1 MWLSAVLSFLELAV
15 VYQVVNG
22 HVEERADSR
31 KPIWDIA
38 HMVNDLELV
47 DEYLGDGANGLELD
61 VAFTKDGTAEK
72 MYHGIPCDC
81 FRSCKRTEEF
91 TKYMDYIRQLTTPG
105 NAKFRSELIMLIM
118 DLKLKD
124 IEPNVAYAAGKSVA
138 EKLLSS
144 YWLNGESGARA
155 YIVLSLET
163 ITRPD
168 FINGFK
174 DAIYK
179 SGHDELFEKIGWD
192 FSGNEDLGDIRRMYQ
207 QYGIEDHI
215 WQGDGITNCIT
226 RGDYRL
232 KEALKK
238 KNDPDYKY
246 TLKVYT
252 WSIDKNSSI
261 RHALRL
267 GVDAIM
273 TNYPEDV
280 KSILQESEF
289 SGSHRMA
296 TYEDYPWQK

>member
-1 MWLSAVLSFLELAV
+1 MLLSTIISFIGFAVFFQEA
-15 VYQVVNG
+15 YG
-22 HVEERADSR
+22 HVVERADSR

-47 DEYLGDGANGLELD
+47 DEYLDDGANGLELD
-61 VAFTKDGTAEK
+61 VDFEKDGTAKE
-72 MYHGIPCDC
+72 MYHGVPCDC
-81 FRSCKRTEEF
+81 FRSCTRSEEF

-105 NAKFRSELIMLIM
+105 NPKFRSQLIMLIM
-118 DLKLKD
+118 DLKLKG

-144 YWLNGESGARA
+144 YWQNGKSGARA

-168 FINGFK
+168 FIKGFR
-174 DAIYK
+174 DAITA
-179 SGHDELFEKIGWD
+179 SGHEELFEKIGWD

-215 WQGDGITNCIT
+215 WQGDGITNCIA